1 MVPPD
6 PLILMIVAIGGRVGA
21 SAVGSGGAL
30 VVLMILHLLLV
41 LLVFAGVGVL
51 GSGTARVIG
60 ITGSVAGVLLLII
73 RPATLILG
81 SAIVSKHVF
90 KRNFVDS
97 AG

>member
-6 PLILMIVAIGGRVGA
+6 PLILMIVAIGGRVGTP
-21 SAVGSGGAL
+21 AVGSRGAL

-51 GSGTARVIG
+51 GSRTAGVIG
-60 ITGSVAGVLLLII
+60 ITGPVAAGVLLLII
-73 RPATLILG
+73 RPAILILG

-90 KRNFVDS
+90 
-97 AG
+97 